1 MQEDIGMKK
10 SIVTR
15 VMAVVLATVMA
26 VSPVT
31 ANAQKIVI
39 AIEVKMI

>member
-1 MQEDIGMKK
+1 MKK

-15 VMAVVLATVMA
+15 VMAVVLATVMS

-39 AIEVKMI
+39 AIEVKII

>member
-26 VSPVT
+26 ASPVI